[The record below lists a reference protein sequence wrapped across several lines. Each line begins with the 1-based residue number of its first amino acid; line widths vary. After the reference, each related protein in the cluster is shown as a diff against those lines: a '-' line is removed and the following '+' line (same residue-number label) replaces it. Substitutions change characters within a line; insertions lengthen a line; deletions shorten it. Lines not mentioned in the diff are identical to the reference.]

1 MKAQNAFKLIQYWPV
16 PENLQSLSN
25 LFIQP
30 LTDHPQIQYFFI
42 NTQSKIFQHL
52 ATIRHT
58 QAWPVVEKCVL
69 VKESKTNTSL
79 FFYLDF
85 GFPTQYYEGLGV

>member
-1 MKAQNAFKLIQYWPV
+1 MTANSIFHNIVMYPKRSSVLGP
-16 PENLQSLSN
+16 SSHH
-25 LFIQP
+25 FI
-30 LTDHPQIQYFFI
+30 H
-42 NTQSKIFQHL
+42 TQSKIFQHL

-69 VKESKTNTSL
+69 VEESKTNTSL